1 VVITDCDYHH
11 PQKLWMSF
19 FDAAGDYRM
28 FVAND
33 LIIVGRDFDT
43 AISV

>member
-1 VVITDCDYHH
+1 M
-11 PQKLWMSF
+11 PLLS
-19 FDAAGDYRM
+19 DAAGDYRM

-33 LIIVGRDFDT
+33 LLIVGRDFDT